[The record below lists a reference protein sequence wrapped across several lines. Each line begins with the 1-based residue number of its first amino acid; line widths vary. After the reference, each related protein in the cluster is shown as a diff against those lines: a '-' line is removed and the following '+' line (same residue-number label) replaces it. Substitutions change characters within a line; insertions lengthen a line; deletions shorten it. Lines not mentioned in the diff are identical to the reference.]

1 MYFYPMSKMKKK
13 PDWLKQTEKR
23 KDFLVKE
30 GVSPR
35 ISDAINATK
44 KIVEEQIS
52 GLNRHFT
59 LSKNTKEILGEIAQ
73 DLSEKKEALKDSSA
87 WKGPIKALKATQ
99 KSSFIPI
106 DAAVTAVR
114 KKMGKRAIIGLGVVR
129 TIEDGSW
136 STVTT
141 IWRKVREKIKVYFAP
156 ENAEELLKSTKE
168 ELLYINSCIL
178 QISRSEADKIAKQ
191 FNKALAS
198 KLTSA
203 GVTGGIF
210 ALISTFGAAGTGTAI
225 AGLSGAAATN
235 ATLAWI
241 GGIIGG
247 GMATGAVLTG
257 GLALLVGLGTHKYL
271 GSESRKID
279 DLSDEERRIIESTGL
294 LIAAID
300 EELAKGKVEL
310 SRADFESL
318 LCSFLMPLQTLLT
331 ENKTNILANLDH
343 KYKLLFEE
351 HALVDFE
358 GKVIDGFKYWINKMP
373 EEETVKAPVTDK
385 PINTTAA
392 FVLGGVVYSL
402 LKGDS
407 IPQTPE
413 NEIALDSLRRMKSD
427 WEGLSTSELGDALQ
441 EYDANQLKGILSNA
455 KGLYHELLFVD
466 QFNQSHTQLTARVFE
481 DTNHAGADI
490 QIVDAATGEITKE
503 AQLKALQ
510 DHYGITEHFERYPDI
525 EVIATSEIASM
536 VDGVE
541 SSGISNQEITEQ
553 MGCVV
558 NDLSDSSAL
567 GDAIDVAAISGLVSI
582 GKEAVEVLLG
592 RKEISGVGTETIRNV
607 SVATGSALVASW
619 IFS

>member
-1 MYFYPMSKMKKK
+1 MKKK
-13 PDWLKQTEKR
+13 PDWLKKTEKR

-30 GVSPR
+30 VVSPR

-44 KIVEEQIS
+44 KILEEQIS

-59 LSKNTKEILGEIAQ
+59 FSKNTKEILGEIVQ
-73 DLSEKKEALKDSSA
+73 DLSEKKEALKVSSA
-87 WKGPIKALKATQ
+87 WKGTVKALKATQ

-106 DAAVTAVR
+106 DAGITAVR
-114 KKMGKRAIIGLGVVR
+114 NKMGKRVIIGLGVVR

-141 IWRKVREKIKVYFAP
+141 VWRNVRKKIKVYFAP
-156 ENAEELLKSTKE
+156 ENAEELLRSTKN
-168 ELLYINSCIL
+168 ELLYINTCIL
-178 QISRSEADKIAKQ
+178 QISKSEADKIAKQ

-210 ALISTFGAAGTGTAI
+210 ALISTFGTAGTGTAI

-247 GMATGAVLTG
+247 GVAAGAVLSG
-257 GLALLVGLGTHKYL
+257 GLALLVSLGTHKYL

-279 DLSDEERRIIESTGL
+279 DLSDEEKRIIESTGL
-294 LIAAID
+294 LIAGID
-300 EELAKGKVEL
+300 EELVKEKVDL

-318 LCSFLMPLQTLLT
+318 LSSFLMPLQTLLT

-343 KYKLLFEE
+343 KHQLLFEE
-351 HALVDFE
+351 YALVDFE
-358 GKVIDGFKYWINKMP
+358 GIVIDGFKYWIDKMP
-373 EEETVKAPVTDK
+373 KEEKMKKPATNK

-402 LKGDS
+402 LKGDL
-407 IPQTPE
+407 IPPAPE
-413 NEIALDSLRRMKSD
+413 NEIAIDALRRMKSD
-427 WEGLSTSELGDALQ
+427 WEELSTGELSDALQ
-441 EYDANQLKGILSNA
+441 EYDAIQLKGILSNA
-455 KGLYHELLFVD
+455 KGIYHELLFVD
-466 QFNQSHTQLTARVFE
+466 QFNQNHTYQKAQVFE
-481 DTNHAGADI
+481 ETNHAGADI
-490 QIVDAATGEITKE
+490 QIVDVATGEVIKE

-510 DHYGITEHFERYPDI
+510 DDYGITEHFERYPDI
-525 EVIATSEIASM
+525 EVIATSEVASL

-553 MGCVV
+553 MSRLV
-558 NDLSDSSAL
+558 NDLSDNPFVSE
-567 GDAIDVAAISGLVSI
+567 AIDVAAISGLVSI

-592 RKEISGVGTETIRNV
+592 RKETSDIGIGTIRNV